1 MCQKYCISIDWLQ
14 VYCKCNLNEMPA
26 SVNVMGMSYEIKRLE
41 RVTPLWQ
48 EVYVIRWQNRDIAE
62 LCRSPRSS
70 ALDRFGCTVKLANR
84 VLYSTKWLPILKG
97 IISVLGLKYVGITRL
112 DLCADCN
119 VLAGGR
125 SVDSFLSDFLSHTP
139 LAPGHII
146 RSGSRKLTIQA
157 TRDKTGFTRISG
169 MRWGSSSNDVGAY
182 CYNKSLEL
190 LEVKDKPWIRETWER
205 NGLVNAWT
213 KEQWDELPDKM
224 KQKKIELGDSMDFV
238 QTPVWRFEI
247 SIKGH
252 AKDLLHLDTGEL
264 FKLSLDAMEQEYSIH
279 DIFFYYA
286 AKYLDF
292 RINTGQKRLR
302 DYVSLQL
309 FEDSPECT
317 MRPVNINLYADTGR
331 TEKIAANLL
340 QKVQATYGDLEPS
353 QRGSIEF
360 AIAFLRTISGAKAG
374 IVRMKKELAY
384 CNHMKATKFAQTD
397 ITFYLDFVEYAH
409 KQKGDFDTQ
418 TGYNFIQ
425 SLISEVKQ
433 DNERESIRGLLSEY
447 TPVW

>member
-1 MCQKYCISIDWLQ
+1 
-14 VYCKCNLNEMPA
+14 
-26 SVNVMGMSYEIKRLE
+26 MGMSYEIKRLE

-48 EVYVIRWQNRDIAE
+48 EVYAMRYQNRDIAE

-70 ALDRFGCTVKLANR
+70 ALDKFGCTVKLSNR

-97 IISVLGLKYVGITRL
+97 IISALGLKYVGITRL

-139 LAPGHII
+139 LTPGHII

-157 TRDKTGFTRISG
+157 TRDKMGFTRISG
-169 MRWGSSSNDVGAY
+169 MRWGSSGNDVGAY

-190 LEVKDKPWIRETWER
+190 LEVKDKPWIRETWEK
-205 NGLVNAWT
+205 NGLINAWT
-213 KEQWDELPDKM
+213 KEQWDELSDKM
-224 KQKKIELGDSMDFV
+224 KQKKIELGDSVDFI

-252 AKDLLHLDTGEL
+252 AKDLLHIDTGEL
-264 FKLSLDAMEQEYSIH
+264 FKLSLDAMEQEYSIR

-292 RINTGQKRLR
+292 RINKGQKRLR
-302 DYVSLQL
+302 DYVTLQL
-309 FEDSPECT
+309 FENSPECT
-317 MRPVNINLYADTGR
+317 VRPVNINLYADTGR
-331 TEKIAANLL
+331 TEKVAANLL
-340 QKVQATYGDLEPS
+340 QKVQETYGDLSPS

-397 ITFYLDFVEYAH
+397 IAFYLDFVEYAH
-409 KQKGDFDTQ
+409 KQKGDFDAQ

-425 SLISEVKQ
+425 SLISEVKR
-433 DNERESIRGLLSEY
+433 DNERESMRGLLSGY

>member
-1 MCQKYCISIDWLQ
+1 MKQKYCISVDWLQ
-14 VYCKCNLNEMPA
+14 VYCKCSLNEIPT
-26 SVNVMGMSYEIKRLE
+26 SVNVMGMSYSIEQLE
-41 RVTPLWQ
+41 RITPLWK
-48 EVYVIRWQNRDIAE
+48 EVYVIKWQNREIAE

-70 ALDRFGCTVKLANR
+70 ALDKFGSTIKLANR

-97 IISVLGLKYVGITRL
+97 IISALGLKYVGITRL

-125 SVDSFLSDFLSHTP
+125 SVDSFLSDFLSHAP
-139 LAPGHII
+139 LTYGHII
-146 RSGSRKLTIQA
+146 RSGSRKLTVQA
-157 TRDKTGFTRISG
+157 SRDKTGFTRISG
-169 MRWGSSSNDVGAY
+169 MRWGSSGNDVGAY

-190 LEVKDKPWIRETWER
+190 LEVKDKPWIRETWKK
-205 NGLVNAWT
+205 NGLINAWT
-213 KEQWDELPDKM
+213 LEQWSELPDKM
-224 KQKKIELGDSMDFV
+224 KQKKIKLGDSMDFI

-264 FKLSLDAMEQEYSIH
+264 FKLSLDAMEQEHSIS

-302 DYVSLQL
+302 DYAPLQL
-309 FEDSPECT
+309 FEDTPECT
-317 MRPVNINLYADTGR
+317 VRPVNVNLYADTGR

-374 IVRMKKELAY
+374 IIRMKKELAY

-397 ITFYLDFVEYAH
+397 IAFYLDYVAYAH
-409 KQKGDFDTQ
+409 KQKGDFDAQ

-425 SLISEVKQ
+425 SLINEVKQ
-433 DNERESIRGLLSEY
+433 DNERESMRGLLSEF

>member
-14 VYCKCNLNEMPA
+14 VYCKCNLNEMPTN
-26 SVNVMGMSYEIKRLE
+26 VNVLGMSCDVKLLE
-41 RVTPLWQ
+41 RVTPLWK
-48 EVYVIRWQNRDIAE
+48 EVYVIRWQNREIAE

-70 ALDRFGCTVKLANR
+70 ALDKFGSTVKLANR

-97 IISVLGLKYVGITRL
+97 IISALQLKYVGITRL
-112 DLCADCN
+112 DICADCN
-119 VLAGGR
+119 TLAGGR
-125 SVDSFLSDFLSHTP
+125 SVDSFLSDFLNHAP
-139 LAPGHII
+139 LTSGHII

-169 MRWGSSSNDVGAY
+169 MRWGSSGNDVGAY

-190 LEVKDKPWIRETWER
+190 LEVKDKPWIREMWEK
-205 NGLVNAWT
+205 NGLINAWT
-213 KEQWDELPDKM
+213 KEQWDELSDKM
-224 KQKKIELGDSMDFV
+224 KQKKIELGDSMDFI
-238 QTPVWRFEI
+238 QMPVWRFEI

-252 AKDLLHLDTGEL
+252 AKDLLHLDTGEI
-264 FKLSLDAMEQEYSIH
+264 FKLSLDVMEQEDSIR

-286 AKYLDF
+286 GKYLDF

-302 DYVSLQL
+302 DYVPLQL
-309 FEDSPECT
+309 FENSPECT
-317 MRPVNINLYADTGR
+317 VRPVNVNLYADTGR

-340 QKVQATYGDLEPS
+340 QKVQETYGDLDPL

-360 AIAFLRTISGAKAG
+360 AIAFLRTIAGAKAG
-374 IVRMKKELAY
+374 VVRMKKELAY

-397 ITFYLDFVEYAH
+397 IAFYLDFVEYAH
-409 KQKGDFDTQ
+409 RQKGDFDAQ
-418 TGYNFIQ
+418 AGYNFIQ
-425 SLISEVKQ
+425 SLINEVKL
-433 DNERESIRGLLSEY
+433 DARMEALSGLQSEY